1 MTVLQQHPL
10 SAAFPPLS
18 DEEFQ
23 TLKDS
28 IENLGVQ
35 NAITIYEGQVLDG
48 WNRYCAAQ
56 ELGFECPTREIDG
69 HIDPREFVLA
79 QNKARRH
86 VTQAQ
91 LALATTAVFEW
102 RPVGSNQH
110 GGSALSAEAP
120 KSTKEL
126 AEAAG
131 VGVRT
136 IEQAKAVQSSAVP
149 EVVEAVRSGAMGLT
163 KAAAIAKLPQEEQAQ
178 AIEKPMR
185 QTKPAPAP
193 APAMPPLENE
203 PEQSPKAREATK
215 PPKAAEPD
223 KPTDEQLLRDEVASL
238 RDELAVAREEAKSL
252 AEIVDSGDQLAAALA
267 EGSKSRELARG
278 LQTRVNSLL
287 TENAQLKRDVR
298 YWQRKAESDK

>member
-56 ELGFECPTREIDG
+56 ELGFECPTREIEE
-69 HIDPREFVLA
+69 HIDPREFVLS

-91 LALATTAVFEW
+91 LALATTAVYEW
-102 RPVGSNQH
+102 RPIGSNQH

-126 AEAAG
+126 AEVAG

-163 KAAAIAKLPQEEQAQ
+163 KAAAIAKLPQDEQAQ
-178 AIEKPMR
+178 AIDKPVR
-185 QTKPAPAP
+185 EIRAPV
-193 APAMPPLENE
+193 MPPLEDDPAPKVSSSQE
-203 PEQSPKAREATK
+203 PAD
-215 PPKAAEPD
+215 PPPPEYSDLERA
-223 KPTDEQLLRDEVASL
+223 Q
-238 RDELAVAREEAKSL
+238 
-252 AEIVDSGDQLAAALA
+252 DQIADLQAALA
-267 EGSKSRELARG
+267 LANLGSASEEDRQQAAELIASLQADVKS
-278 LQTRVNSLL
+278 LQAQLRAVTSSRDFLL
-287 TENAQLKRDVR
+287 QENAQMKAQMAAQRREITRLK
-298 YWQRKAESDK
+298 ASESA

>member
-56 ELGFECPTREIDG
+56 ELGFECPTREIEG
-69 HIDPREFVLA
+69 HIDPREFVLS

-91 LALATTAVFEW
+91 LALATTAVYEW
-102 RPVGSNQH
+102 RSVGSNQY

-136 IEQAKAVQSSAVP
+136 IEQAKAVQSGAVP

-163 KAAAIAKLPQEEQAQ
+163 KAAAIAKLPQDEQAQ
-178 AIEKPMR
+178 AIDKPMR
-185 QTKPAPAP
+185 QAKPVAG
-193 APAMPPLENE
+193 PAMPPLDDE
-203 PEQSPKAREATK
+203 PSLPPKGSDADK
-215 PPKAAEPD
+215 PQKAAEPE
-223 KPTDEQLLRDEVASL
+223 KPTEEQLLRDELASL
-238 RDELAVAREEAKSL
+238 RDELAAAREDNKSL
-252 AEIVDSGDQLAAALA
+252 CEVVEAGDQLATALA
-267 EGSKSRELARG
+267 EAHKARELARG

>member
-1 MTVLQQHPL
+1 MSVLQQHPL

-56 ELGFECPTREIDG
+56 ELGFECPTREIEG
-69 HIDPREFVLA
+69 HIDPREFVLS

-91 LALATTAVFEW
+91 LALATTAVYEW
-102 RPVGSNQH
+102 RSVGSNQH

-163 KAAAIAKLPQEEQAQ
+163 KAAAIAKLPQDEQAQ
-178 AIEKPMR
+178 AIDKPMR
-185 QTKPAPAP
+185 QAKPAPG
-193 APAMPPLENE
+193 PAMPPLDDE
-203 PEQSPKAREATK
+203 PAMPAKGRDADT
-215 PPKAAEPD
+215 PPKAIEPE
-223 KPTDEQLLRDEVASL
+223 KPTDEQLLRDELASL
-238 RDELAVAREEAKSL
+238 RDELAAAREDNKSL
-252 AEIVDSGDQLAAALA
+252 SEVVEAGDQLAAALA
-267 EGSKSRELARG
+267 EAHKARELARG